1 MNHLTQVFFLV
12 LAAAVLAVA
21 DTVRAQDP
29 NAQLFAFEGQYLSA
43 SPEGTTE
50 LIWLP
55 DGRGYMEHEQNEQ
68 GNIFYRVDPASGQRT
83 PLFDVATVAAI
94 RSAYKGLWGQD
105 ITGLPFEKF
114 TFEHGSEAIK
124 FAVGS
129 AKLHVFLS
137 IPLPAAF
144 GLGSVRGT
152 VDESATIYHWQD
164 NTYHPV
170 LPITRALRQ

>member
-55 DGRGYMEHEQNEQ
+55 DGRGYMEHAQNEQ
-68 GNIFYRVDPASGQRT
+68 GNIFTNY
-83 PLFDVATVAAI
+83 TVS
-94 RSAYKGLWGQD
+94 RGNYEW
-105 ITGLPFEKF
+105 
-114 TFEHGSEAIK
+114 
-124 FAVGS
+124 
-129 AKLHVFLS
+129 
-137 IPLPAAF
+137 IP
-144 GLGSVRGT
+144 S
-152 VDESATIYHWQD
+152 
-164 NTYHPV
+164 
-170 LPITRALRQ
+170 PII